1 LGIREFLVK
10 YLAVLI
16 LILALLLAISGCS
29 GQTTNP
35 GGEKSIV
42 VTYSV
47 LGSLVKEM
55 VGDLATVTVLIPN
68 GLDPHEWEP
77 SAKDIEKVN
86 NANLVVRN
94 GLTLEAGLERTLDA
108 AEKNSVQMF
117 IASDHIH
124 IRYVGQGEGIPT
136 NDPDQAIG
144 APDPHLWM
152 DPLTV
157 KDVVTGLSTML
168 NKNFGWDLTERT
180 ASLSARLDILNQS
193 INDLLQVIP
202 ASDRKLVTGHESMG
216 YFADRYGFK
225 LVGVIVPSLSSKADV
240 TAANLAELKKIVQ
253 ENNVKAIFTELGT
266 SAATAKTIA
275 NETGVK
281 VVELNTHA
289 LPADGSYFTFLNN
302 LAGVIISALK

>member
-1 LGIREFLVK
+1 LVK
-10 YLAVLI
+10 YLTALI
-16 LILALLLAISGCS
+16 LVPALLLAISGCS
-29 GQTTNP
+29 RQTASP

-47 LGSLVKEM
+47 LGSLVKEL
-55 VGDLATVTVLIPN
+55 VGNLASVTILIPN

-77 SAKDIEKVN
+77 SAKDIGKVN
-86 NANLVVRN
+86 NANLIVRN
-94 GLTLEAGLERTLDA
+94 GLSLEAGLERTLA
-108 AEKNSVQMF
+108 SAEKSGVQVF
-117 IASDHIH
+117 TASDHIH
-124 IRYVGQGEGIPT
+124 IRYVGPGEGIPT

-157 KDVVTGLSTML
+157 KDVITSLSVVL
-168 NKNFGWDLTERT
+168 NKSFGWDLADR
-180 ASLSARLDILNQS
+180 AAALAARLDSLDQS
-193 INDLLQVIP
+193 IRDQLMVIP
-202 ASDRKLVTGHESMG
+202 LANRKLVTGHESMG

-225 LVGVIVPSLSSKADV
+225 LVGVIVPSLSSRADV
-240 TAANLAELKKIVQ
+240 TAANLADLKKIVQ

-275 NETGVK
+275 DETGVK

>member
-1 LGIREFLVK
+1 MGIREFLVK
-10 YLAVLI
+10 YLTGLI
-16 LILALLLAISGCS
+16 LILALLLAISGCN
-29 GQTTNP
+29 GQTTNS
-35 GGEKSIV
+35 GGKKSIV

-108 AEKNSVQMF
+108 AEKNGVQMF

-124 IRYVGQGEGIPT
+124 IRYVGIGEGIPT

-157 KDVVTGLSTML
+157 KDMVTGLSTML

-180 ASLSARLDILNQS
+180 ASLSARLDSLNQS
-193 INDLLQVIP
+193 INDQLQVIP
-202 ASDRKLVTGHESMG
+202 AVDRKLVTGHESMG
-216 YFADRYGFK
+216 YFADRYRFR

-275 NETGVK
+275 DEIRVK